1 MIEIS
6 KYVLCMVCKLLNPN
20 YKGTSATEAIPHHL
34 NHLAAKNVA
43 KEDEYPQQ
51 MDESC
56 LKAKNV
62 WSLKGAQNKM
72 THVWPLPSLTFR
84 LDLGRAVR
92 NSAKLVEPKSDD
104 SEQSWRIVLP
114 IYIGSFDSS
123 NRNCVVSGQY
133 CLVHPFAVFRDS
145 QAMQNFRFVG

>member
-1 MIEIS
+1 MILEIS

-123 NRNCVVSGQY
+123 NRNCVVSGQ
-133 CLVHPFAVFRDS
+133 
-145 QAMQNFRFVG
+145 